1 MIRNGKAIDHSNV
14 GGVWGSLIAFLVA
27 YVAFLG
33 CLYAMGFWTLENAW
47 VPGLIAL
54 ALAMVTFMIPQ
65 VFLGR
70 SDTVD
75 TAAIHAR
82 PVAAQHAVSGS
93 HAVETGAARRH

>member
-27 YVAFLG
+27 FVLFLG
-33 CLYAMGFWTLENAW
+33 SLYAMGLWTLENVC
-47 VPGLIAL
+47 VPGLVAL
-54 ALAMVTFMIPQ
+54 ALALLTFMIPK

-75 TAAIHAR
+75 TAAIHTR
-82 PVAAQHAVSGS
+82 PVAVEHAVSGS